1 MVNKNQLFRQ
11 WLPKTEKDWT
21 RLNNKL
27 YFHSKRLGGA
37 GRNLFTSASFYIPIW
52 KSNEIN

>member
-1 MVNKNQLFRQ
+1 MVNKNQLFKQ
-11 WLPKTEKDWT
+11 GLPKKEKDWT

-37 GRNLFTSASFYIPIW
+37 GRNVFTSASFYITTW